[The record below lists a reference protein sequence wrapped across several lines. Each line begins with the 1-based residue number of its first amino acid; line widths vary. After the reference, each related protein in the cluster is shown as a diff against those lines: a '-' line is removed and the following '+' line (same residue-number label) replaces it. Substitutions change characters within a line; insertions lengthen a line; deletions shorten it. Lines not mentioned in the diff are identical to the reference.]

1 MTSITHPKAQSL
13 LQMAA
18 DHALTSFDTANLS
31 NHLAE
36 CEECR
41 EYAKNLT
48 TLQDDLRRITR
59 ERWSQAKL
67 KISAKEIKSRAIRY
81 DFQVF
86 GKFATATVVLAFM
99 FIMATNFSG
108 IANNLPAVVSSSV
121 VTPNGP
127 LLTPTPLISQT
138 ATNLAVSKCN
148 NVTYLVRENDT
159 LDDIAARNSVS
170 VETIKQLNGLHTNTL
185 TVNMALI
192 IPICNQMP
200 ANSTVTPTL
209 TSTAT
214 P

>member
-1 MTSITHPKAQSL
+1 MTSITHPKARSL

-18 DHALTSFDTANLS
+18 DHALTSLDAANL
-31 NHLAE
+31 NIHLGE
-36 CEECR
+36 CEECQQ
-41 EYAKNLT
+41 YAENLT
-48 TLQDDLRRITR
+48 ALQDDLRRITR
-59 ERWSQAKL
+59 GKWSRTKL

-99 FIMATNFSG
+99 FVMATNFSG
-108 IANNLPAVVSSSV
+108 IANNAPAAIGSSSV
-121 VTPNGP
+121 TPELP

-159 LDDIAARNSVS
+159 LEDIAARNSVS
-170 VETIKQLNGLHTNTL
+170 VETIKQLNGLDTNTL

-192 IPICNQMP
+192 VPICEQAP